1 MFKKILIIRK
11 EKPNLKKNEEIQ
23 WISNS
28 LGLFD
33 SDRDKEKSCYRIF
46 IELIKEKNPLK
57 SDEIA
62 FNSRLSRGTVVFH
75 LNKLIDSGLVV
86 NEKNKYR
93 LKEKKLS
100 FLIKRIRKDI
110 YEYLKEIEDITKDFE
125 KKLKKKEF

>member
-11 EKPNLKKNEEIQ
+11 EKPNLKRDEELQ

-46 IELIKEKNPLK
+46 IELIKEKKPLK
-57 SDEIA
+57 SDDIA

-75 LNKLIDSGLVV
+75 LNKLIDSGLVI
-86 NEKNKYR
+86 NKNNKYK
-93 LKEKKLS
+93 LKERKLN
-100 FLIKRIRKDI
+100 FLIKNIRKEV
-110 YEYLKEIEDITKDFE
+110 YAYLKEIEEIAEDLE
-125 KKLKKKEF
+125 KKL